1 MRSIGGLQVH
11 EGCRGVGQLPGL
23 VREWQDGPSLAQVR
37 RCLPTQ
43 SVLMNIQN
51 TVSVFEVINIYLRL
65 TVRSSLEV

>member
-1 MRSIGGLQVH
+1 MRSIGGLQVP

>member
-1 MRSIGGLQVH
+1 MRSIGGLQVP

-23 VREWQDGPSLAQVR
+23 VREWQDGPSLTQVR

>member
-1 MRSIGGLQVH
+1 MRSIGGLQVP

-51 TVSVFEVINIYLRL
+51 TVSVFEVINVYLRL
-65 TVRSSLEV
+65 TVRSSLKV

>member
-1 MRSIGGLQVH
+1 MWCIGDPLVH
-11 EGCRGVGQLPGL
+11 EGSSDVGQLPGL
-23 VREWQDGPSLAQVR
+23 VREWQDGPSLAQVQ